1 LAESRQV
8 NLKKIIIMTSNEF
21 VAFLKG
27 LSVGVS
33 ESPTKEQWGII
44 LKNLKLVKN
53 SSEQK
58 NLLTEIKTKVDRVI
72 DPLIKKFPGSP
83 PDIYM

>member
-1 LAESRQV
+1 
-8 NLKKIIIMTSNEF
+8 MTSNEF

-27 LSVGVS
+27 LSVGIS
-33 ESPTKEQWGII
+33 ESPTKEQWDII

-53 SSEQK
+53 PQSEEK

>member
-1 LAESRQV
+1 
-8 NLKKIIIMTSNEF
+8 MTSNEF

-27 LSVGVS
+27 LSVGIS
-33 ESPTKEQWGII
+33 ESPTKEQLDII

-53 SSEQK
+53 PQSEEK

>member
-1 LAESRQV
+1 
-8 NLKKIIIMTSNEF
+8 MTSNEF

-27 LSVGVS
+27 LSVGIS
-33 ESPTKEQWGII
+33 ESPTKEQWDII

-53 SSEQK
+53 SSSEEK
-58 NLLTEIKTKVDRVI
+58 NLLTEIKTKVDRVMY
-72 DPLIKKFPGSP
+72 PLIKKFPGSP